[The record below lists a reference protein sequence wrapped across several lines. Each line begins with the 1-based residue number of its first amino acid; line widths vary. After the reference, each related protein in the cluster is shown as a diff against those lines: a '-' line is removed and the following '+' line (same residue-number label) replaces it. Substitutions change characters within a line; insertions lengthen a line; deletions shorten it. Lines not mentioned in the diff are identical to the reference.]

1 MENPWTFL
9 INAPNITCE
18 EKEQIIGANY
28 GKYFNKNVDIPQV
41 FWYMREFYS
50 TKFNKWIEQRV
61 FSTRNY
67 WYQKIYDLEN
77 KSDKLL
83 WILKDPTINEDR
95 MRELIGDIPEWL
107 LNSILDSILK
117 LQYQKMEYYE
127 KVDQIIEFKKEI
139 LSSEFIDIVLSVD

>member
-1 MENPWTFL
+1 
-9 INAPNITCE
+9 
-18 EKEQIIGANY
+18 
-28 GKYFNKNVDIPQV
+28 
-41 FWYMREFYS
+41 MREFYS

-139 LSSEFIDIVLSVD
+139 LSLEFIDIVISVD